1 MTQMN
6 TIKTS
11 ETTNFP
17 NNSAKIKLLAI
28 VVITFFTTAIIYAQ
42 NTDIIVHDPVMIEQD
57 SNYYIFCTGMG
68 ISMWSSNDMLHWKH
82 EKPVFN
88 KAPEW
93 AVNAV
98 PGFKNHIWAPDI
110 SYYDGKYYLYYA
122 VSAFGK
128 NTSCIGL
135 ATNKTLNTS
144 DPNYKWEDHGKVIQS
159 VPGRDLWN
167 AIDPN
172 LAYDDNGDPWLSFG
186 SFWEGIK
193 LVKLQK
199 NLENVAKPEEWV
211 TIAKRDRSFK
221 TNDDNP
227 GEAAIEAPFI
237 FKKFGYY
244 YLFVSYDFCC
254 RGINSNYK
262 IMVGRSK
269 NITGPYIDKEGVRMD
284 QGGAT
289 LVLAGDKKWP
299 GVGHNSAYTFN
310 GTDYL
315 VFHAYD
321 ASDNGKPK
329 LKIEKIVWDSDQWP
343 TIPENIDYSE

>member
-1 MTQMN
+1 MTQIN
-6 TIKTS
+6 AIKTS
-11 ETTNFP
+11 EAANIP
-17 NNSAKIKLLAI
+17 NNSAKIKLLVIA
-28 VVITFFTTAIIYAQ
+28 VITFFTSAIMYAQ
-42 NTDIIVHDPVMIEQD
+42 NTDIIVHDPVMIKQD

-68 ISMWSSNDMLHWKH
+68 ISMWSSNDMQHWKH
-82 EKPVFN
+82 EQPVFE

-93 AVNAV
+93 AVKAI

-110 SYYDGKYYLYYA
+110 SFQNGKYYLFYS

-135 ATNKTLNTS
+135 ATNITINPS
-144 DPNYKWEDHGKVIQS
+144 DPNYKWEDHGKIIQS

-172 LAYDDNGDPWLSFG
+172 LAYDENGDPWLTFG

-199 NLENVAKPEEWV
+199 NLESVAEPEEWT

-237 FKKFGYY
+237 FKKFGFY

-315 VFHAYD
+315 IFHAYD

-343 TIPENIDYSE
+343 TIPEDID